1 MANKGIWSNTC
12 FMDKVNSVRLV
23 RVSGRRRHR
32 PVPHLFLTGEEVQHD
47 GAKYNHLFSSHNN
60 QRVGQLKRADST
72 RQTCVFVIIPS
83 TCVLG
88 WLYLV
93 PYIAFVCAVCT
104 VVHYTHTAFLIR
116 NIQSFVNIKYTA
128 LRAKC
133 RRPRLGY
140 WWASYQMKEKQ
151 VVQLSSFFFF
161 FLWLWS

>member
-1 MANKGIWSNTC
+1 
-12 FMDKVNSVRLV
+12 MDKVNSVRLV

-72 RQTCVFVIIPS
+72 RQTCVFVIPLHLCS
-83 TCVLG
+83 
-88 WLYLV
+88 WLTLFGALYC
-93 PYIAFVCAVCT
+93 FCVCAVCT

-140 WWASYQMKEKQ
+140 
-151 VVQLSSFFFF
+151 
-161 FLWLWS
+161 